1 LFDDTAVVLSNDAD
15 AAALIWFIHRFG
27 MILYWL
33 VLLEFHV
40 VASFKTLT
48 RMRQM
53 PRPRP
58 RVSAL
63 TSSSALLAGVV
74 ANQTTATFR
83 IRRGY
88 PDEIDVCSQLVA
100 RSFAEELPVTDYT
113 GNEPPTPFQL
123 AAKEYD
129 RFLTRWVVYAGMVQR
144 LVISSYYSGMEGS
157 GTTAQE
163 EKEMPEGTAGRSSQP
178 LFVAESLHPDKDV
191 GASQII
197 GVVEL
202 AYGEC
207 PIPFDVQSR
216 DGRDLNQRS
225 RSPFVCNLAVLP
237 AYRGLG
243 AGKALLE
250 RALEAAIASEGSCWG
265 DERDARE
272 TSEIW
277 LQTNF
282 ENTSALR
289 MYNKHG
295 FVCEGIDPDVRR
307 GRERQVY
314 LRKRITS
321 ASPVYGRD
329 LLRIIEDGKSDS
341 GKPKWSV
348 SYDLDCRQGEQIIGD
363 LNFVEENFG
372 TLAPVVAALGTV
384 VGIILF

>member
-1 LFDDTAVVLSNDAD
+1 
-15 AAALIWFIHRFG
+15 
-27 MILYWL
+27 MIYWL
-33 VLLEFHV
+33 VLLEIHA

-48 RMRQM
+48 RMRQT

-63 TSSSALLAGVV
+63 TSSSALLAGSV

-83 IRRGY
+83 IRRAC
-88 PDEIDVCSQLVA
+88 PDEIDFCSQLVA
-100 RSFAEELPVTDYT
+100 RSFAEELPVADT
-113 GNEPPTPFQL
+113 GNESPTPFQL

-129 RFLTRWVVYAGMVQR
+129 RFLTRWAVYAGMVQR
-144 LVISSYYSGMEGS
+144 LVISSYYSGMEES
-157 GTTAQE
+157 GTSAQE
-163 EKEMPEGTAGRSSQP
+163 EKEALEGATGRSSQP
-178 LFVAESLHPDKDV
+178 LFVAESLHPDKEE
-191 GASQII
+191 GSSQII

-207 PIPFDVQSR
+207 PIPFDAQSR
-216 DGRDLNQRS
+216 DGCDITQRS

-237 AYRGLG
+237 AYRGMG

-250 RALEAAIASEGSCWG
+250 RVLEAAG
-265 DERDARE
+265 DSTDARE

-277 LQTNF
+277 LQTHF
-282 ENTSALR
+282 ENTAALR
-289 MYNKHG
+289 MYKQFG
-295 FVCEGIDPDVRR
+295 FVCEGIDPDIRR

-321 ASPVYGRD
+321 ASPAYGRD
-329 LLRIIEDGKSDS
+329 LLRIIEDGESD
-341 GKPKWSV
+341 GDKPRWSV
-348 SYDLDCRQGEQIIGD
+348 CYDLDCRQGEQISGE

-372 TLAPVVAALGTV
+372 TLAPVVAALGTF